1 MNRRSFLSWFGLGWV
16 ATRLPVAMTAIVSG
30 LTACTQS
37 SDSAAS
43 SPKAD
48 VTTVAKSEGFQAIGS
63 VADLD
68 KNGQILSEQSA
79 IGPVLVIRNPTTPSA
94 VLAVN
99 PTCTHQGCLVAWKS
113 ERKSFACPCHSS
125 TFTAEGA
132 VIEGPA
138 RKALG
143 TYLAKIEGNSVLV
156 KKG

>member
-1 MNRRSFLSWFGLGWV
+1 MNRRSFLSWFSLGWAV
-16 ATRLPVAMTAIVSG
+16 SRLPVAITAIVSG
-30 LTACTQS
+30 LSACTKS

-43 SPKAD
+43 FNSDA
-48 VTTVAKSEGFQAIGS
+48 TALAKEGGFQSIGS

-68 KNGQILSEQSA
+68 KNGQILSEQSP
-79 IGPVLVIRNPTTPSA
+79 IGPVLIIRNPTKPTA

-113 ERKSFACPCHSS
+113 ERKSFACPCHSAA
-125 TFTAEGA
+125 FTADGA
-132 VIEGPA
+132 VIQGPA

-156 KKG
+156 KKA

>member
-1 MNRRSFLSWFGLGWV
+1 MNRRSFLSWFGLGWAV
-16 ATRLPVAMTAIVSG
+16 SRLPVAMTAIVSG
-30 LTACTQS
+30 LAGCIKN
-37 SDSAAS
+37 SDSAALPS
-43 SPKAD
+43 A
-48 VTTVAKSEGFQAIGS
+48 TAINVAKSDGFQLIGS

-79 IGPVLVIRNPTTPSA
+79 IGPVLVIRNPTTPTA

-125 TFTAEGA
+125 AFTADGA
-132 VIEGPA
+132 VIQGPA
-138 RKALG
+138 RKPLG

-156 KKG
+156 KKV